1 MPEKTGNL
9 PTPARTVWTRNVST
23 RAVLGCSAR
32 LRSILFVCV
41 LSSTPHAAEGWTE
54 VATDDAS
61 TMSMRVDPAAAADPA
76 SVRLQV
82 RVVYRKPRD
91 MMGLAFDGSTTD
103 YLLSCGSR
111 EILRKQQMLFNG
123 EERVWTFP
131 ESASVVKVATE
142 IAPEVER
149 RACAR

>member
-1 MPEKTGNL
+1 MPEKTGTL
-9 PTPARTVWTRNVST
+9 RPSDQTVMGS
-23 RAVLGCSAR
+23 AVLRCSAM
-32 LRSILFVCV
+32 LGFILFACI
-41 LSSTPHAAEGWTE
+41 LSSTARSAEDWTQ
-54 VATDDAS
+54 VASDDSA
-61 TMSMRVDPAAAADPA
+61 TLSMRVDPVREANPA

-82 RVVYRKPRD
+82 RVLYRKPRD
-91 MMGLAFDGSTTD
+91 MMGLAFDGTTTD
-103 YLLSCGSR
+103 YLLSCRSG

-131 ESASVVKVATE
+131 ESTRAVKAATE